1 MNSLSPALELN
12 NVIGQNK
19 MNKMLQYDPDS
30 NSINSNFVLQ
40 QPTRPGSK
48 AANSK
53 RAKRNSNSSN
63 GGGKAVEGSANMAA
77 ASSTQQ
83 KVILRIFHITS
94 GV

>member
-1 MNSLSPALELN
+1 M
-12 NVIGQNK
+12 IGQNK

-53 RAKRNSNSSN
+53 RAKKRNSNSSN
-63 GGGKAVEGSANMAA
+63 GGGKAVEGSANLAA
-77 ASSTQQ
+77 ASSAQQ